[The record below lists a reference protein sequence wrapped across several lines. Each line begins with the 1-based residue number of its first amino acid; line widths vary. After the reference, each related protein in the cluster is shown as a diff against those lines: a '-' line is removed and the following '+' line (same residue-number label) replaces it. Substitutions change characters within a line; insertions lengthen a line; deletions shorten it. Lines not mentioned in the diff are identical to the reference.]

1 MKKQHTEL
9 LFVQITPEC
18 NMGCRYCPF
27 SNQNI
32 FTNRQNNFVAQIQS
46 IKKTFD
52 SKSFTE
58 SSLNELIVYGG
69 EALLYLDQVK
79 RIINEYKNFRQYGK
93 ITICT
98 NGTLINQDIITYCK
112 INKINVAINMDGD
125 FKLVASNKFFTKTDW
140 AKLIDN
146 IRMLYLEKIPFDF
159 STTITP
165 YFIKNF
171 ISQVKFLESL
181 HPRMIG
187 FNFLRDTQAQKE
199 FGIINPDNYL
209 QDATSLV
216 FKYNSGKNFNRNKKL
231 KAFRERKQI
240 SDCICSGMGIT
251 ILANG
256 EYTTCGIFQ
265 SQRCKNPRE
274 VVGIMK
280 ENYKKLFFD
289 IDLEQEIKDSPTFG
303 GGCSKLL
310 REDNKRFSYYNALAS
325 LNQFNYEKL

>member
-1 MKKQHTEL
+1 
-9 LFVQITPEC
+9 
-18 NMGCRYCPF
+18 MGCRYCPF
-27 SNQNI
+27 SNQNNLI
-32 FTNRQNNFVAQIQS
+32 NRQNNFGGQVNS
-46 IKKTFD
+46 IKKTFC
-52 SKSFTE
+52 SKSFTK
-58 SSLNELIVYGG
+58 SSFGELIIYGG
-69 EALLYLDQVK
+69 EALLYFEQVK
-79 RIINEYKNFRQYGK
+79 RIINEYKNFRHYGK

-98 NGTLINQDIITYCK
+98 NGTLVNQDIITYCK
-112 INKINVAINMDGD
+112 VNKIKVAINMDGD
-125 FKLVASNKFFTKTDW
+125 FNLVASNKFFSKTDW
-140 AKLIDN
+140 VKLTDN
-146 IRMLYLEKIPFDF
+146 IRWLRLEKIIYDF

-165 YFIKNF
+165 HFIQNF
-171 ISQVKFLESL
+171 NSQVKFLESL

-231 KAFRERKQI
+231 KAFKERKQI

-256 EYTTCGIFQ
+256 EYTTCGIFP
-265 SQRCKNPRE
+265 SQRCNTPRE
-274 VVGIMK
+274 AIGLMK

-289 IDLEQEIKDSPTFG
+289 IDLEQEVKDSPTFG

>member
-1 MKKQHTEL
+1 
-9 LFVQITPEC
+9 
-18 NMGCRYCPF
+18 MGCRYCPF
-27 SNQNI
+27 SNQNNLI
-32 FTNRQNNFVAQIQS
+32 NRQNNFGGQVNS
-46 IKKTFD
+46 IKKTFG

-58 SSLNELIVYGG
+58 SSFGELIIYGG
-69 EALLYLDQVK
+69 EALLYFEQVK
-79 RIINEYKNFRQYGK
+79 RIINEYKNFRHYGK

-98 NGTLINQDIITYCK
+98 NGTLVNQDIITYCK
-112 INKINVAINMDGD
+112 VNKIKVAINMDGD
-125 FKLVASNKFFTKTDW
+125 FNLVASNKFFSKTDW
-140 AKLIDN
+140 VKLTDN
-146 IRMLYLEKIPFDF
+146 IRWLRLEKIIYDF

-165 YFIKNF
+165 HFIQNF
-171 ISQVKFLESL
+171 NSQVKFLESL

-231 KAFRERKQI
+231 KAFKERKQI

-256 EYTTCGIFQ
+256 EYTTCGIFP
-265 SQRCKNPRE
+265 SQRCNTPRE
-274 VVGIMK
+274 AIGLMK

-289 IDLEQEIKDSPTFG
+289 IDLEQEVKDSPTFG